1 MLTIED
7 GFFPSNNLS
16 AMIMK
21 QVSTTVC
28 VNNYSGKKSGRKSA
42 SVVCCLF
49 SDSDEP
55 LCKPPKD
62 ARTHHL
68 HPDTPEGELTLTNV
82 TMLFL
87 SSLLSTKVLL
97 GNRLDWVDGMVF
109 NVPVGGLRL
118 RSRTS
123 RWGCGDPC
131 TVLLL
136 MSVVTLASLLSLT
149 PMPAPFHHEYT
160 ANADPPS
167 QHWEQQS
174 DRLSSVDILHNGFLQ
189 KISLD
194 HHTAVS
200 DVVADKWVDARL
212 QLLLLRARQ
221 TITASFVQQEWWWYR

>member
-1 MLTIED
+1 MRLL
-7 GFFPSNNLS
+7 F
-16 AMIMK
+16 
-21 QVSTTVC
+21 
-28 VNNYSGKKSGRKSA
+28 
-42 SVVCCLF
+42 VVCF
-49 SDSDEP
+49 Q
-55 LCKPPKD
+55 
-62 ARTHHL
+62 
-68 HPDTPEGELTLTNV
+68 HPDIPEGELTLTNV

-123 RWGCGDPC
+123 CWGRGDPC

-160 ANADPPS
+160 ADADPPS
-167 QHWEQQS
+167 QRREQQS
-174 DRLSSVDILHNGFLQ
+174 DRLSSVDILHNGFCQ
-189 KISLD
+189 KISLY
-194 HHTAVS
+194 HHTTVN

-212 QLLLLRARQ
+212 RLLLLRPADHH
-221 TITASFVQQEWWWYR
+221 SFLCTTGVVVVQVRIGRRAGGGQGKTGLYGDSVHQSAEIRHGGHPNVGFG